1 MFPEEIL
8 LNLGYV
14 SHLYEAGKN
23 DDYYFSEADS
33 LLKKYADAKLV
44 VTSRI
49 HCALPCIG
57 METPVIYVQ
66 NKNEDEISKY
76 RMKILIDLLNVI
88 NLNKDKLENKN
99 GIYCLNP
106 PVKKDYLP

>member
-1 MFPEEIL
+1 MCLICMRQE
-8 LNLGYV
+8 
-14 SHLYEAGKN
+14 N
-23 DDYYFSEADS
+23 DDYYFSEADR

-49 HCALPCIG
+49 HRVLPCTG

-76 RMKILIDLLNVI
+76 RKGKTD
-88 NLNKDKLENKN
+88 
-99 GIYCLNP
+99 
-106 PVKKDYLP
+106 